1 MVWIN
6 LIVYLTTVIVIII
19 DICRNSSKAGN
30 NKRKIDVDQKN
41 EKTTNYPETKIIT
54 GANNLNDNKKSI
66 EAAQIDEIPID
77 SSGKNNSSN
86 MKINEEKSIIE
97 FGQSN
102 PEKGQ
107 TRSRLLEDAA
117 NAVAARIKAEKI
129 LSKAE
134 MDATEAQTK
143 AQTAVER
150 IKSAISLL
158 KEGKLNLVEN
168 EARAAVGPATDAIT
182 AAQAFSRENMPIS
195 PVVISEFP
203 NDLSTDSDLVSII
216 ATVRDNARI
225 VDNVI
230 EKLNSMKGIVNSSQS
245 AAEKVITK
253 VRFILAAADVALEHA
268 KANAVMSE
276 ATKAQENSEAAS
288 AAIDLAKF
296 LLKKNKLYFAE
307 KEVQNADRYA
317 ANAITAA
324 ETFNTDENSITLV
337 YIDELP
343 TELSKDSDLKSIVS
357 AAREDA
363 TEVKNAI
370 ITLMSKEAII
380 KSKQSDAKKAKAAI
394 PFLQAAIKAALER
407 HKADR
412 LLPNFKMLASKV
424 EQNSLAATSAID
436 SAKIALQTDRLDDVE
451 TEALKAER
459 SAIQAIE
466 EAQNFSYDK
475 NFIRS
480 VVIDELPDEL
490 STDSDMKSIMSKAD
504 ENAAKVREAIRTIN
518 NTEKAT
524 VMSSQSAAKKA
535 MAAVPLLHVALQAAR
550 ERKKA
555 DQLLPNV
562 KMLASEVEQKSI
574 AASSAIKSAM
584 TALQNDRL
592 DDVETEA
599 LKAESSAIEAIQV
612 AQNFSYD
619 QNSISSVDIDDFSN
633 NVSEGSDLESIKSK
647 VEEDG
652 AEIRKTI
659 ETINLKRASIISN
672 QSAAEKAKAA
682 VPLLRSAAKVAI
694 ERKKADAVLFNA
706 IEAEEQSK
714 AASKIIKS
722 AMSLLKDGK
731 LDLVENKA
739 LEAINPATA
748 AIEAAQNFSRDKN
761 SINSLDIAEL
771 SAILS
776 TDSDLKTIKSKADD
790 DAVNVNAAIGT
801 INTKEA
807 SIVSSQSA
815 AEKAKAAVP
824 LLRSAAKVAIERKK
838 ADAVLFNA
846 IKAEEQS
853 KAASKII
860 KSAMSLLKDGKLDLV
875 ENKALE
881 AINLA
886 TAAIE
891 AAQNFSRDKNS
902 INSLDIAE
910 LSAILSTDSD
920 LKTIKSKADDDAV
933 NVNAAIG
940 TINTKEAS
948 IVSSQSAAEKAKAA
962 VPLLRS
968 AAKVAIERKK
978 ADAVL
983 FNAIEAEEQ
992 SKAASKIIKSA
1003 MSLLKDGEL
1012 DRVENKALEAIN
1024 PATAAIE
1031 AAQNFSRDKNSIN
1044 SLDIAEL
1051 SAILST
1057 DSDLKTIKS
1066 KADDDA
1072 VNVNAAIGTI
1082 NTKEA
1087 SIVSSQ
1093 SAAEKAKAAVPLLR
1107 TAAKVAIERKKADAV
1122 LFNAIKAEEQSKAA
1136 SKIIKSAMSL
1146 LKDGK
1151 LDLVENKALE
1161 AINLATAAIEAAQNF
1176 SRDKN
1181 SINSLDIAELSAIL
1195 STDSDLK
1202 TIKSKADDDAVN
1214 VNAAIGTINTKEA
1227 SIVSSQSAAEKAK
1240 AAVPLLR
1247 SAAKVAIERK
1257 KADAVLFNAI
1267 EAEEQ
1272 SKAASKII
1280 KSAMSLLKDGELD
1293 LVENKALEAINPAT
1307 AAIEAAQNFSRD
1319 KNSINSLD
1327 IAELSAILSTDSDL
1341 KTIKSKADD
1350 DAVNVNA
1357 AIGTINTKEASI
1369 VSSQSAAEKA
1379 KAAVPLLHVAL
1390 QAARE
1395 RKNADKRLTNVEMLA
1410 SEVEQKSIAA
1420 SSAIKSAMTAL
1431 QNDRLDDVET
1441 EANNAEHSA
1450 TEAITAA
1457 QKLSIDTHSVRP
1469 INIDDFS
1476 ANVADGS
1483 ALASIKTKVEDDAA
1497 EVMKAIETINLK
1509 ETSVIS
1515 HKATA
1520 EKAKA
1525 AVPFLRIALQVARQR
1540 KNATERLVKAQKSA
1554 AESAENAKNAAANF
1568 SRVEKSEDPS
1578 LAESISLQADV
1589 ALSFALQAIAYA
1601 QIFLSTKRLV
1611 DYAATQARKLAKQI
1625 SDDYT
1630 DIKAIANKLVN
1641 ESEEASNALAKLE
1654 ESVNT
1659 SMHSARSTQTEASKL
1674 VEI

>member
-722 AMSLLKDGK
+722 AMSLLKDGE

-962 VPLLRS
+962 VPLLRVALQ
-968 AAKVAIERKK
+968 AARERKN
-978 ADAVL
+978 ADKRLTNVEMLASEV
-983 FNAIEAEEQ
+983 EQ
-992 SKAASKIIKSA
+992 KSIAASSAIKSA
-1003 MSLLKDGEL
+1003 MTALQNDRLDDVETEALKAESS
-1012 DRVENKALEAIN
+1012 
-1024 PATAAIE
+1024 AIE
-1031 AAQNFSRDKNSIN
+1031 AIQVAQNFSYDQNSI
-1044 SLDIAEL
+1044 SSVDIDDFSNNVSEG
-1051 SAILST
+1051 
-1057 DSDLKTIKS
+1057 SDLESIKS
-1066 KADDDA
+1066 KVEEDGAE
-1072 VNVNAAIGTI
+1072 IRKTIETI
-1082 NTKEA
+1082 NLKRA
-1087 SIVSSQ
+1087 SIIS
-1093 SAAEKAKAAVPLLR
+1093 
-1107 TAAKVAIERKKADAV
+1107 
-1122 LFNAIKAEEQSKAA
+1122 N
-1136 SKIIKSAMSL
+1136 
-1146 LKDGK
+1146 
-1151 LDLVENKALE
+1151 
-1161 AINLATAAIEAAQNF
+1161 
-1176 SRDKN
+1176 
-1181 SINSLDIAELSAIL
+1181 
-1195 STDSDLK
+1195 
-1202 TIKSKADDDAVN
+1202 
-1214 VNAAIGTINTKEA
+1214 
-1227 SIVSSQSAAEKAK
+1227 QSAAEKAK